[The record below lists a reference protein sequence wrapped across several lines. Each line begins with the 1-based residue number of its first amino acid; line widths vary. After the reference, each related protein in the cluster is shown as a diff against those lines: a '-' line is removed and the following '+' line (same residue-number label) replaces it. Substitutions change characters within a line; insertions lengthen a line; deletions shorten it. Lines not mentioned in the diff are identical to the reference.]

1 MRHKRKNYTRNNLKL
16 NKCHNRT
23 NYVLIVIDTVTMSLL
38 NDLHYKHLYCVQGH
52 KYFYSR
58 NILFHDAR
66 LNGKIYKKMTSSN
79 IC

>member
-1 MRHKRKNYTRNNLKL
+1 MSSKCVLKGKITQESNLKL

-38 NDLHYKHLYCVQGH
+38 NDLHYKDLYCVQVH

-66 LNGKIYKKMTSSN
+66 LN
-79 IC
+79 